1 MRQTERI
8 QTVIIG
14 AGQAGLAAAYYL
26 KQRALPFILL
36 EAHQRVG
43 DAWRKR
49 WDSLRLFTPARFDSI
64 AGLRFPAPPRSFP
77 SKDAMADYL
86 ESCVVRLDLPVRTGM
101 RVERVA
107 RRGDRFEV
115 TAGDHVF
122 EAENVIVAMAS
133 FQKRVLPEFA
143 GELDSS
149 IMQLHSS
156 EYRNPGQL
164 QPGDVLLVGA
174 GNSGA
179 EIGLD
184 VVRSHRT
191 WLSGRDVGHVP
202 FRIDG
207 LAARLLLPLVLRVFF
222 HRVARVNTPWG
233 RKLRK
238 KMLTHGGPLVRT
250 KPSDLAAAGVERV
263 PRVAGVQNGKPVL
276 EDGRVLDVANVIWC
290 TGFNPGFSWIDLP
303 VFDQQ
308 GWPEHERGAAAGAP
322 GLYFLGLMFISAAS
336 STMIH
341 GVSRD
346 AKHIASSIAARA
358 RAAHASSQQRSKERS
373 TIERTP
379 HQSRNAAA
387 VLRSALGARGR
398 ASVPADD
405 VGSLAEPH

>member
-1 MRQTERI
+1 MRKTERI

-26 KQRALPFILL
+26 KRRGLPFILL
-36 EAHQRVG
+36 EAHPRVG

-49 WDSLRLFTPARFDSI
+49 WDSLHLFTPARFDSI
-64 AGLRFPAPPRSFP
+64 AGLRFPAPPHSFP

-86 ESCVVRLDLPVRTGM
+86 ESYVQRFDLPVRTGM
-101 RVERVA
+101 RVDKVA
-107 RRGDRFEV
+107 RSGDRFAV

-143 GELDSS
+143 GELDPS
-149 IMQLHSS
+149 IVQMHSS

-202 FRIDG
+202 FRVDG
-207 LAARLLLPLVLRVFF
+207 RAARVLMPLVLRVLF
-222 HRVARVNTPWG
+222 HRVARANTPWG
-233 RKLRK
+233 RKFRK
-238 KMLTHGGPLVRT
+238 KMLTQGGPLVRT
-250 KPSDLAAAGVERV
+250 KPSDLAAAGIERV

-290 TGFNPGFSWIDLP
+290 TGFKPGFSWIDLP

-308 GWPEHERGAAAGAP
+308 GWPKHERGAAAGAP
-322 GLYFLGLMFISAAS
+322 GLYFLGLMFIYAAS
-336 STMIH
+336 STMVH

-346 AKHIASSIAARA
+346 AKYIAGSIAARV
-358 RAAHASSQQRSKERS
+358 RAAHPSSHHGREEPSAPERMARKSRS
-373 TIERTP
+373 
-379 HQSRNAAA
+379 AAA
-387 VLRSALGARGR
+387 VSRDAVSGNAP
-398 ASVPADD
+398 ASVHASDRR
-405 VGSLAEPH
+405 VV

>member
-1 MRQTERI
+1 
-8 QTVIIG
+8 
-14 AGQAGLAAAYYL
+14 
-26 KQRALPFILL
+26 
-36 EAHQRVG
+36 
-43 DAWRKR
+43 
-49 WDSLRLFTPARFDSI
+49 
-64 AGLRFPAPPRSFP
+64 
-77 SKDAMADYL
+77 
-86 ESCVVRLDLPVRTGM
+86 M
-101 RVERVA
+101 RVEKVA

-115 TAGDHVF
+115 TAGDQVF

-143 GELDSS
+143 RELDSS
-149 IMQLHSS
+149 VMQLHSR

-184 VVRSHRT
+184 VARSHRT
-191 WLSGRDVGHVP
+191 WLSGRDVGHLP

-207 LAARLLLPLVLRVFF
+207 FAARVLLPLVLRVLF
-222 HRVARVNTPWG
+222 HRVARANTPWG
-233 RKLRK
+233 RKFRQ

-263 PRVAGVQNGKPVL
+263 PRVAGVQSGKPVL

-290 TGFNPGFSWIDLP
+290 TGFSPGFSWIDLP
-303 VFDQQ
+303 VFDQH

-322 GLYFLGLMFISAAS
+322 GLYFLGLMFIYAAS

-346 AKHIASSIAARA
+346 AKYIAKSIAARA
-358 RAAHASSQQRSKERS
+358 HTAHASSQHSSEERNA
-373 TIERTP
+373 IEPTA

-387 VLRSALGARGR
+387 VLRSALRASAR
-398 ASVPADD
+398 ASVPADYRR
-405 VGSLAEPH
+405 VP

>member
-1 MRQTERI
+1 MGKTERI

-26 KQRALPFILL
+26 RLRGLPFVVL

-49 WDSLRLFTPARFDSI
+49 WESLHLFTPARFDSI
-64 AGLRFPAPPRSFP
+64 AGLRFPAPPSSFP

-86 ESCVVRLDLPVRTGM
+86 ESYAKQFHLPVRTGV
-101 RVERVA
+101 RVEKVSRS
-107 RRGDRFEV
+107 GDRFEV
-115 TAGDHVF
+115 TAGDHIL

-133 FQKRVLPEFA
+133 FQKPVLPPFA
-143 GELDSS
+143 AELDRS
-149 IMQLHSS
+149 IVQMHSG

-202 FRIDG
+202 FRVDG
-207 LAARLLLPLVLRVFF
+207 RAARVLLPLVLRVLF
-222 HRVARVNTPWG
+222 HRVARANTPWG
-233 RKLRK
+233 RKFRA
-238 KMLTHGGPLVRT
+238 KMLSHGGPLVRT
-250 KPSDLAAAGVERV
+250 KPSDLAAAEVERV

-290 TGFNPGFSWIDLP
+290 TGFEPGFSWIDLP

-308 GWPEHERGAAAGAP
+308 GWPEHERGVVNRVP
-322 GLYFLGLMFISAAS
+322 GLYFLGLMFIYAAS

-346 AKHIASSIAARA
+346 AKYIASSIAARA
-358 RAAHASSQQRSKERS
+358 HAAHASSQHSNEELS
-373 TIERTP
+373 APERTARK
-379 HQSRNAAA
+379 SRNAAA
-387 VLRSALGARGR
+387 VLRGAPGASTP
-398 ASVPADD
+398 ASVHAADRS
-405 VGSLAEPH
+405 VV

>member
-1 MRQTERI
+1 MRKTERI

-26 KQRALPFILL
+26 KRRGLPFILL

-49 WDSLRLFTPARFDSI
+49 WDSLHLFTPARFDSI

-86 ESCVVRLDLPVRTGM
+86 ESYVQRFDLPVRTGM
-101 RVERVA
+101 RVEKVA

-143 GELDSS
+143 GKLDPS
-149 IMQLHSS
+149 IVQMHSS

-207 LAARLLLPLVLRVFF
+207 RAARVLLPLVLRVLF
-222 HRVARVNTPWG
+222 HRVARANTPWG
-233 RKLRK
+233 RKFRK

-263 PRVAGVQNGKPVL
+263 PRVAGVQYGKPVL

-308 GWPEHERGAAAGAP
+308 GWPEHERGAATGAP
-322 GLYFLGLMFISAAS
+322 GFYFLGLMFIYAAS
-336 STMIH
+336 STMVH

-346 AKHIASSIAARA
+346 AKYIAGSIAARV
-358 RAAHASSQQRSKERS
+358 RAAHPSSHHRREELSAPERMARKSRS
-373 TIERTP
+373 T
-379 HQSRNAAA
+379 AA
-387 VLRSALGARGR
+387 VSRDAVSGNAP
-398 ASVPADD
+398 ASVHASDRR
-405 VGSLAEPH
+405 VV

>member
-1 MRQTERI
+1 MRKTERI

-26 KQRALPFILL
+26 KRRGLPFILL

-49 WDSLRLFTPARFDSI
+49 WDSLHLFTPARFDSI

-86 ESCVVRLDLPVRTGM
+86 ESYVRRFDLPVRTGM
-101 RVERVA
+101 RVEKVA

-143 GELDSS
+143 GELDPS
-149 IMQLHSS
+149 IVQMHSS

-202 FRIDG
+202 FRVDG
-207 LAARLLLPLVLRVFF
+207 RAARVLMPLVLRVLF
-222 HRVARVNTPWG
+222 HRVARANTPWG
-233 RKLRK
+233 RKFRK
-238 KMLTHGGPLVRT
+238 KMLTQGGPLVRT

-263 PRVAGVQNGKPVL
+263 PRVAGVQNGKPML

-322 GLYFLGLMFISAAS
+322 GLYFLGLMFIYAAS
-336 STMIH
+336 STMVH

-346 AKHIASSIAARA
+346 AKYIAGSIAARV
-358 RAAHASSQQRSKERS
+358 RAAHPSSHRGREEPSVPERMA
-373 TIERTP
+373 RRR
-379 HQSRNAAA
+379 QSAAA
-387 VLRSALGARGR
+387 VSRDAVSENAP
-398 ASVPADD
+398 ASVHASDRR
-405 VGSLAEPH
+405 VV

>member
-1 MRQTERI
+1 MLQMERI
-8 QTVIIG
+8 QTVVIG
-14 AGQAGLAAAYYL
+14 GGQAGLAAAYYL
-26 KQRALPFILL
+26 KQRGLPFIVL

-43 DAWRKR
+43 DAWRNR
-49 WDSLRLFTPARFDSI
+49 WDSLHLFTPARYDSI

-86 ESCVVRLDLPVRTGM
+86 ESYVHRFELPVRTGM

-107 RRGDRFEV
+107 RCGDRFEV

-133 FQKRVLPEFA
+133 FQKRVLPAFA
-143 GELDSS
+143 RELDSS
-149 IMQLHSS
+149 VMQLHSS

-179 EIGLD
+179 EIALD

-191 WLSGRDVGHVP
+191 WLSGRHVGHVP
-202 FRIDG
+202 FRVDG
-207 LAARLLLPLVLRVFF
+207 LAARVLLPLVLRVFF
-222 HRVARVNTPWG
+222 HRVARANTPWG
-233 RKLRK
+233 RKFRK

-290 TGFNPGFSWIDLP
+290 TGFNPGFAWIDLP

-308 GWPEHERGAAAGAP
+308 GWPEHERGAATGAP
-322 GLYFLGLMFISAAS
+322 GLYFLGLMFIYAAS

-346 AKHIASSIAARA
+346 AKYIASAIAARA
-358 RAAHASSQQRSKERS
+358 RTAHAQSQHSSEKRNA
-373 TIERTP
+373 IERTA
-379 HQSRNAAA
+379 QQGRNAAA
-387 VLRSALGARGR
+387 MLRSALGASGP
-398 ASVPADD
+398 ASVPSDYKR
-405 VGSLAEPH
+405 VP

>member
-1 MRQTERI
+1 MRKTERI

-26 KQRALPFILL
+26 KQRALPCILL

-49 WDSLRLFTPARFDSI
+49 WDSLHLFTPARYDSI

-77 SKDAMADYL
+77 SKDAMANYL
-86 ESCVVRLDLPVRTGM
+86 ESYVQRFELPVRTGM
-101 RVERVA
+101 RVEKVG
-107 RRGDRFEV
+107 RRGDHFEV
-115 TAGDHVF
+115 AAGDHVF
-122 EAENVIVAMAS
+122 EAENVIIAMAS
-133 FQKRVLPEFA
+133 FQKRVVPEFA

-149 IMQLHSS
+149 IVQLHSS

-179 EIGLD
+179 EIALD

-202 FRIDG
+202 FRVDG
-207 LAARLLLPLVLRVFF
+207 LAARVLMPLVLRVLF
-222 HRVARVNTPWG
+222 HRIARANTPWG
-233 RKLRK
+233 RKFRR
-238 KMLTHGGPLVRT
+238 KMLTQGGPLVRT
-250 KPSDLAAAGVERV
+250 KPSDLAVAGVERV

-276 EDGRVLDVANVIWC
+276 ESGRVLDVANVIWC
-290 TGFNPGFSWIDLP
+290 TGFSPGFSWIDLP

-308 GWPEHERGAAAGAP
+308 GWPEHERGAATGAP
-322 GLYFLGLMFISAAS
+322 GLYFLGLMFTYAAS

-346 AKHIASSIAARA
+346 AKYIASAIAARA
-358 RAAHASSQQRSKERS
+358 RTAHPSSHHSSEERNA
-373 TIERTP
+373 IERRA

-387 VLRSALGARGR
+387 VLRSTLSAGGR
-398 ASVPADD
+398 ASVPAYYSR
-405 VGSLAEPH
+405 VP